1 MMSIV
6 NRMISRR
13 TQLSANELKIADWI
27 LAHPQQAALMT
38 SLQLAEQVSAS
49 QSSIIKFAQKMGFKG
64 YSAFKL
70 LLVEELSRK
79 QALESTP
86 VQHNI
91 FINDPL
97 AVIAQKLVQAKTDA
111 MFHTTNALCFEQFHH
126 AVNWINQAHRVQ
138 IVGIG
143 GSALTGKD
151 LAFKLL
157 KLGITALAEQ
167 DSHVQIATARTLT
180 PQDVQI
186 TISFSGDK
194 KEVFI
199 AAEAAK
205 QQGAKV
211 IALTA
216 PKKSKLRQL
225 ADIALDTIADETQ
238 HRSSS
243 IASRTAQNVLT
254 DLLFISLV
262 QQREDSARQL
272 IETISSDIQ
281 QIL

>member
-1 MMSIV
+1 MSIV

-38 SLQLAEQVSAS
+38 SLQLAEQVNAS

-91 FINDPL
+91 FIDDPL

-186 TISFSGDK
+186 AISFSGDR

>member
-1 MMSIV
+1 MSIV

-186 TISFSGDK
+186 AISFSGDR

-262 QQREDSARQL
+262 QRREDSARQL
-272 IETISSDIQ
+272 IETISSDIR

>member
-1 MMSIV
+1 MSIV

-38 SLQLAEQVSAS
+38 SLQLAEQVKAS

-167 DSHVQIATARTLT
+167 DSHVQIATARTLR

-186 TISFSGDK
+186 AISFSGDR

>member
-1 MMSIV
+1 MSIV

-13 TQLSANELKIADWI
+13 TQFSANELKIADWI

-111 MFHTTNALCFEQFHH
+111 MFHTTNALSFEQFHH

-186 TISFSGDK
+186 AISFSGDR

>member
-1 MMSIV
+1 MSIV

-167 DSHVQIATARTLT
+167 DSHVQIATARTLR

-186 TISFSGDK
+186 AISFSGDR

-205 QQGAKV
+205 QQGAKI

>member
-1 MMSIV
+1 MSIV

-38 SLQLAEQVSAS
+38 SLQLAEQVRAS

-167 DSHVQIATARTLT
+167 DSHVQIATARTLR

-186 TISFSGDK
+186 AISFSGDR

>member
-1 MMSIV
+1 MSIV

-186 TISFSGDK
+186 AISFSGDR

-205 QQGAKV
+205 QQGAKI

>member
-1 MMSIV
+1 MSIV

-186 TISFSGDK
+186 AISFSGNR

-262 QQREDSARQL
+262 QRREDSARQL

>member
-1 MMSIV
+1 MSIV

-38 SLQLAEQVSAS
+38 SLQLAEQVRAS

-126 AVNWINQAHRVQ
+126 AVNWINQANRVQ

-186 TISFSGDK
+186 AISFSGDR

-262 QQREDSARQL
+262 QRREDSARQL
-272 IETISSDIQ
+272 IETISSDIR

>member
-1 MMSIV
+1 MSIV

-27 LAHPQQAALMT
+27 LAYPQQAALMT

-167 DSHVQIATARTLT
+167 DSHVQIATARTLR

-186 TISFSGDK
+186 AISFSGDR

-262 QQREDSARQL
+262 QRREDSARQL
-272 IETISSDIQ
+272 IETISSDIR

>member
-1 MMSIV
+1 MSIV

-111 MFHTTNALCFEQFHH
+111 MFHTTNALSFEQFHH

-186 TISFSGDK
+186 AISFSGDR

>member
-1 MMSIV
+1 MSIV

-13 TQLSANELKIADWI
+13 TQLSENELKIADWI

-186 TISFSGDK
+186 AISFSGDR

-262 QQREDSARQL
+262 QRREDSARQL

>member
-1 MMSIV
+1 MSIV

-38 SLQLAEQVSAS
+38 SLQLADQVSAS

-186 TISFSGDK
+186 AISFSGDR

-262 QQREDSARQL
+262 QRREDSARQL

>member
-1 MMSIV
+1 MSIV

-38 SLQLAEQVSAS
+38 SLQLADQVSAS

-186 TISFSGDK
+186 AISFSGDR

-262 QQREDSARQL
+262 QRREDSARQL
-272 IETISSDIQ
+272 IETISSDIR

>member
-1 MMSIV
+1 MSIV

-38 SLQLAEQVSAS
+38 SLQLAEQVNAS

-186 TISFSGDK
+186 AISFSGDR

>member
-1 MMSIV
+1 MSIV
-6 NRMISRR
+6 NRMLSRR

-111 MFHTTNALCFEQFHH
+111 MFHTTNALSFEQFHH

-186 TISFSGDK
+186 AISFSGDR

>member
-38 SLQLAEQVSAS
+38 SLQLAEQVNAS

-186 TISFSGDK
+186 AISFSGDR

>member
-1 MMSIV
+1 MSIV
-6 NRMISRR
+6 NRILSRR

-167 DSHVQIATARTLT
+167 DSHVQIATARTLR

-186 TISFSGDK
+186 AISFSGDR

>member
-1 MMSIV
+1 MSIV
-6 NRMISRR
+6 NRMLSRR

-186 TISFSGDK
+186 AISFSGDR

>member
-1 MMSIV
+1 MSIV

-38 SLQLAEQVSAS
+38 SLQLAEQVRAS

-186 TISFSGDK
+186 AISFSGDR

-225 ADIALDTIADETQ
+225 VDIVLDTIADETQ

-262 QQREDSARQL
+262 QRREDSARQL
-272 IETISSDIQ
+272 IETISSDIR

>member
-1 MMSIV
+1 MSIV

-143 GSALTGKD
+143 SSALTGKD

-167 DSHVQIATARTLT
+167 DSHVQIATARTLR

-186 TISFSGDK
+186 AISFSGDR

>member
-1 MMSIV
+1 MSIV

-38 SLQLAEQVSAS
+38 SLQLAEQVRAS

-111 MFHTTNALCFEQFHH
+111 MFHTTNALSFEQFHH

-186 TISFSGDK
+186 AISFSGDR

>member
-1 MMSIV
+1 MSIV

-38 SLQLAEQVSAS
+38 SLQLAEQVNAS

-91 FINDPL
+91 FIDDPL

>member
-1 MMSIV
+1 MSIV

-186 TISFSGDK
+186 AISFSGDR

-262 QQREDSARQL
+262 QRREDSARQL

>member
-1 MMSIV
+1 MSIV

-126 AVNWINQAHRVQ
+126 VVNWINQAHRVQ

-180 PQDVQI
+180 PHDVQI
-186 TISFSGDK
+186 AISFSGDR

>member
-1 MMSIV
+1 MSIV

-27 LAHPQQAALMT
+27 LAYPQQAALMT

-167 DSHVQIATARTLT
+167 DSHVQIATARTLR

-186 TISFSGDK
+186 AISFSGDR

>member
-1 MMSIV
+1 MSIV

-27 LAHPQQAALMT
+27 LAYPQQAASMT

-186 TISFSGDK
+186 AISFSGDR

>member
-1 MMSIV
+1 MSIV

-167 DSHVQIATARTLT
+167 DSHVQIATARTLR

-186 TISFSGDK
+186 AISFSGDR

>member
-1 MMSIV
+1 MSIV

-27 LAHPQQAALMT
+27 LAYPQQAASMT

-167 DSHVQIATARTLT
+167 DSHVQIATARTLR

-186 TISFSGDK
+186 AISFSGDR

-262 QQREDSARQL
+262 QRREDSARQL

>member
-1 MMSIV
+1 MSIV

-13 TQLSANELKIADWI
+13 TQFSANELKIADWI

-186 TISFSGDK
+186 AISFSGDR

>member
-1 MMSIV
+1 MSIV

-38 SLQLAEQVSAS
+38 SLQLAEQVRAS

-126 AVNWINQAHRVQ
+126 AVNWINQANRVQ

-186 TISFSGDK
+186 AISFSGDR

-225 ADIALDTIADETQ
+225 ADIVLDTIADETQ

-262 QQREDSARQL
+262 QRREDSARQL
-272 IETISSDIQ
+272 IETISSDIR

>member
-1 MMSIV
+1 MSIV

-38 SLQLAEQVSAS
+38 SLQLAEQVRAS

-186 TISFSGDK
+186 AISFSGDR

-262 QQREDSARQL
+262 QRREDSARQL
-272 IETISSDIQ
+272 IETISSDIR

>member
-1 MMSIV
+1 MSIV

-111 MFHTTNALCFEQFHH
+111 MFHTTNALSFEQFHH

-186 TISFSGDK
+186 AISFSGDR

-272 IETISSDIQ
+272 IESISSDIQ